1 MSTPRPTPR
10 RLADIVAAAQRCA
23 EFVAG
28 MEYADFTADPKTAS
42 AVIWQLC
49 VIGEAANQVSP
60 ATRQEGGEI
69 PWRRIVDMRNKL
81 IHDYYDIKLED
92 VWDTVQDDLPPL
104 IASIQRLQGGR
115 GDGAG

>member
-1 MSTPRPTPR
+1 MSMLRPTPL
-10 RLADIVAAAQRCA
+10 RLADIIAAAQECA

-28 MEYADFTADPKTAS
+28 MEYADFAADPKTAS

-49 VIGEAANQVSP
+49 VLGEAANQVSP
-60 ATRQEGGEI
+60 ATRRDGGEI

-115 GDGAG
+115 DGGAS